1 MSRLLSNVN
10 ATSVENGGP
19 CNRCTATIM
28 NSRGWDRRAYMND
41 GELAFRTY
49 VRTFPRES
57 DDFLAGVVLVAQ
69 RQHR

>member
-41 GELAFRTY
+41 GELAFPVRTY
-49 VRTFPRES
+49 VRFPANLTI
-57 DDFLAGVVLVAQ
+57 FWPVLCW
-69 RQHR
+69 